1 VHEGRDGRGRKVKE
15 ENMRVLTQGELMRA
29 TRAELMA
36 LLRRIS
42 SELPNLPDGSTELAY
57 AHMNLRNIRAALA
70 RPAPGPRP

>member
-1 VHEGRDGRGRKVKE
+1 
-15 ENMRVLTQGELMRA
+15 MRVLTQGELMRA